1 MDFQAIVRDQLG
13 LMVSWIEGGNQVT
26 VTRDSAGRPLLARA
40 AGSRSKPYAAEFRYD
55 QSGRFLG
62 VRGEFVSVM
71 FPRLLEEAARGGG
84 GNVTATTGPGGGNR
98 KRGTVVTTGNGVSGL
113 PVGRLQ
119 ELLSWVKP
127 IHLPILDPAQLVGMT
142 PITTTDMS
150 ITHEP
155 GAGDYSADAIRITTT
170 AAVTNKSLLC
180 PLPAPLEAGVAAR
193 PVRAGQQVHFRVKCS
208 DWTKVT
214 RLYVGLC
221 QDGGFA
227 NRRFFNICADSAGS
241 SFGHRDATY
250 DTAWS
255 GKYRTFPACATRF
268 LSAGTPTAWGYDSK
282 YFAPITG
289 IFFTVSA
296 SAAVT
301 FDFDRIYS
309 PDWPVGIVTPIFDG
323 WYQSARELVT
333 REFLPRGWGAGGS
346 ANEVGAG
353 GITPTYA
360 DLASISRQG
369 FDVFCHG
376 HDIAEDGRPQG
387 MTSAVTAAR
396 YSLILSQQRAALLD
410 AGSDPDG
417 MRFHQWLQNLGDYAG
432 SDMAGLLRSQGIIA
446 SRGPCSDARW
456 GINPAAVATTIPL
469 LWSDNATFLPMG
481 GQFNRIFQ
489 SAYENV
495 PQAADYE
502 HPGIISARPTLRKRI
517 EYAAWAG
524 LPVCSYHHNIL
535 DTPGPYDVS
544 TTFARG
550 WVAHMEALE
559 KSGSLLILN
568 PTTLEDLTFAR
579 ADGVR
584 MGWDGEWYDADGNI
598 AF

>member
-1 MDFQAIVRDQLG
+1 
-13 LMVSWIEGGNQVT
+13 
-26 VTRDSAGRPLLARA
+26 
-40 AGSRSKPYAAEFRYD
+40 
-55 QSGRFLG
+55 
-62 VRGEFVSVM
+62 
-71 FPRLLEEAARGGG
+71 
-84 GNVTATTGPGGGNR
+84 
-98 KRGTVVTTGNGVSGL
+98 
-113 PVGRLQ
+113 
-119 ELLSWVKP
+119 
-127 IHLPILDPAQLVGMT
+127 MT

-193 PVRAGQQVHFRVKCS
+193 PVRAGQQVHFRIKCS

-214 RLYVGLC
+214 RLYIGLC

-227 NRRFFNICADSAGS
+227 NRRFFNLCADSAGS

-268 LSAGTPTAWGYDSK
+268 LSSGTPTAWGYDSK

-301 FDFDRIYS
+301 FDVDRIYS
-309 PDWPVGIVTPIFDG
+309 PDWPVGVVTPIFDG
-323 WYQSARELVT
+323 WYQSARNLVE

-360 DLASISRQG
+360 DLANVSRQG

-410 AGSDPDG
+410 AGCDPDG
-417 MRFHQWLQNLGDYAG
+417 MRWHQWLQNLGDYAG
-432 SDMAGLLRSQGIIA
+432 GDMAGLLRAQSIVA

-456 GINPAAVATTIPL
+456 GINPASVATTIPL
-469 LWSDNATFLPMG
+469 AWSDNATYLPMG
-481 GQFNRIFQ
+481 GQYNRIFQ
-489 SAYENV
+489 SAYENI
-495 PQAADYE
+495 PQGAAYD
-502 HPGIISARPTLRKRI
+502 HPGTINTRPTLRKRI

-524 LPVCSYHHNIL
+524 LPVCPYHHNIL
-535 DTPGPYDVS
+535 DAPGPYDVS
-544 TTFARG
+544 TAFARD
-550 WVAHMEALE
+550 WIAHMESLE
-559 KSGSLLILN
+559 KAGSLLVLN

-584 MGWDGEWYDADGNI
+584 MGWDGEWYGDDGSI